1 MLLEQVVQSRYD
13 PVILGLRVSPSI
25 PGLNFQFSADQDA
38 VLVTTYTAK
47 AEFNVTYYK
56 SVPLIPGATICA
68 DAASVL
74 RAELEPAQINLDN
87 AIPDVRT

>member
-1 MLLEQVVQSRYD
+1 M
-13 PVILGLRVSPSI
+13 
-25 PGLNFQFSADQDA
+25 NFRFTADQDA
-38 VLVTTYTAK
+38 VLVTTYMAE

-74 RAELEPAQINLDN
+74 RAELEPAQMDLDN